1 MRSPRAIDPTRRASR
16 RPKRSTSSSTSAA
29 PGTSTARCST
39 CSWRRRFT
47 SRRQPSAPQQK
58 TDAAPC
64 DDGPE
69 RDERSQ
75 DLSNPA
81 QTLHVLSS
89 PSQKK
94 RARSTT
100 VKQCVRDSV
109 RAHTNLLL
117 QPRGFSGCDFLTAPS
132 CATFERR
139 LYRCTDQT
147 SHRGAI
153 PVGARGARRSLPP
166 KKIRSREAAR

>member
-1 MRSPRAIDPTRRASR
+1 
-16 RPKRSTSSSTSAA
+16 STSSSTSAA

-47 SRRQPSAPQQK
+47 RRRPSAPQQK
-58 TDAAPC
+58 TDAAPR

-100 VKQCVRDSV
+100 VKQCVRHSV
-109 RAHTNLLL
+109 RAHNGHPPRVSHPGERLPLPRFPAPGLLAGEKVVEAL
-117 QPRGFSGCDFLTAPS
+117 
-132 CATFERR
+132 
-139 LYRCTDQT
+139 
-147 SHRGAI
+147 
-153 PVGARGARRSLPP
+153 
-166 KKIRSREAAR
+166 EAAKQPDALA

>member
-47 SRRQPSAPQQK
+47 SRRRPSAPQQK

-100 VKQCVRDSV
+100 VKQCVRHGV
-109 RAHTNLLL
+109 RAHSNLLL
-117 QPRGFSGCDFLTAPS
+117 QPRDFSGCDFHAEPS
-132 CATFERR
+132 CTTFERQ
-139 LYRCTDQT
+139 LDRCTDQT
-147 SHRGAI
+147 IHRKTIPIGGSKGAAI
-153 PVGARGARRSLPP
+153 APP
-166 KKIRSREAAR
+166 E

>member
-16 RPKRSTSSSTSAA
+16 RPKRSTSSSTSAR
-29 PGTSTARCST
+29 PGTWTARCSM
-39 CSWRRRFT
+39 CSWRRKFT
-47 SRRQPSAPQQK
+47 SRFPPSAPQQQ
-58 TDAAPC
+58 TDAAPS

-100 VKQCVRDSV
+100 VKQCVRHGV

-117 QPRGFSGCDFLTAPS
+117 QPRDCSGCDFHTAPS

-139 LYRCTDQT
+139 LCRRTDQT
-147 SHRGAI
+147 IHRELSLCW
-153 PVGARGARRSLPP
+153 ARGGAAVSPP
-166 KKIRSREAAR
+166 E